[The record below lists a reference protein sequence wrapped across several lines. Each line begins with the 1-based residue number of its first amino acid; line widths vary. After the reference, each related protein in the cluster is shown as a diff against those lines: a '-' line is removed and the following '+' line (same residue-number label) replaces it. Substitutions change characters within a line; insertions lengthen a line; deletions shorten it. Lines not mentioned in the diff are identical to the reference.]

1 MAPVTRRVHR
11 LVQHDA
17 TARPQHAPDVAQ
29 RRRDVREVMR
39 RAVADHAV
47 VAGVAER
54 EASASPTLTADGGGR
69 AGGTDRVQRQVEAVV
84 GRRACRASH
93 ARRCPTPQPEVEDAH
108 ARRRLQRRGDAR
120 VLLVE
125 HLARAGT
132 RVRLVLQA
140 AAELVLPRALVRRE
154 VRAHRAHAGRP
165 ASRGP
170 TRPASR
176 AGTPATTV
184 SGATSRVTT
193 APAATTAR
201 SPTVTPG
208 RIRHPAPR

>member
-1 MAPVTRRVHR
+1 MAPVTGVVHR

-17 TARPQHAPDVAQ
+17 TARAEYAPDVAQ
-29 RRRDVREVMR
+29 RRRNVREVMR

-47 VAGVAER
+47 VAGIAER
-54 EASASPTLTADGGGR
+54 QASGVAHAHVDGGGR
-69 AGGTDRVQRQVEAVV
+69 AGGAHRVQRQVEAVV
-84 GRRACRASH
+84 GRRRV
-93 ARRCPTPQPEVEDAH
+93 PGQPGEEMPDAAAEVEDAH
-108 ARRRLQRRGDAR
+108 VRRHLQRRGDAR
-120 VLLVE
+120 VLVVE
-125 HLARAGT
+125 HLACAGA
-132 RVRLVLQA
+132 RVRRLLQA
-140 AAELVLPRALVRRE
+140 ATEIVLPRALVRRD
-154 VRAHRAHAGRP
+154 VRARRAHAGPPR
-165 ASRGP
+165 SRGP